1 MRAPDRSGTRWLLAE
16 LPELVARGVLTA
28 EAAEAL
34 ERHYASQY
42 PEEPRRTGFI
52 LSAILGSLL
61 VGAGI
66 ILLVAHN
73 WDFLSRP
80 IRCAIAF
87 TPLALSQALAIF
99 VLLRRNE
106 SAPWRESAA
115 ILNVAAIG
123 TAIALVSQTYQ
134 IQGDFARFIL
144 VWMLLAIPV
153 VYLLR
158 TSAGLAAYF
167 LGTMVWVLSSKTGDL
182 FGARPNDLWVW
193 PLIFLGLPAFVD
205 LLRRNRGG
213 FSTLLASSSLVLAA
227 AFALAATDELGA
239 RSFWRCVFAAFWSVV
254 YLTGLGYFKDWH
266 RTRAHPFV
274 AVGWIAI
281 LGLTI
286 FLSFKD
292 SWRTSQ
298 WQAAVDAVPRHYPDA
313 LAVGIQIAWVL
324 AALLLG
330 AHTFWKERRSG
341 ANFAPAL
348 LAPVVLVAWGIVK
361 RTGNP
366 LLPSL
371 LLNAFGLAL
380 GLFTLVRG
388 VRAGRIYEANL
399 GMLIIA
405 ALAVVRFF
413 DSDFEFVVRGIA
425 FIAIGLG
432 FLVTNLIVFKRRA
445 RA

>member
-1 MRAPDRSGTRWLLAE
+1 MRAADRSGTRWLLAE
-16 LPELVARGVLTA
+16 LPELVASGVLSA
-28 EAAEAL
+28 EAAESL
-34 ERHYASQY
+34 KHHYAVEL

-80 IRCAIAF
+80 IRCGIAF
-87 TPLALSQALAIF
+87 TPLVLSQALAIF

-115 ILNVAAIG
+115 ILNVTAIG
-123 TAIALVSQTYQ
+123 TAIALVAQTYQ

-167 LGTMVWVLSSKTGDL
+167 IGTMVWVLSSKIGHF
-182 FGARPNDLWVW
+182 FGLRPNDLWVW
-193 PLIFLGLPAFVD
+193 PLIFLGLPAFIE
-205 LLRRNRGG
+205 LLRRNRNGYG
-213 FSTLLASSSLVLAA
+213 TLLATTSLALAA
-227 AFALAATDELGA
+227 AFALGQTDELGA
-239 RSFWRCVFAAFWSVV
+239 QSFWRCAFAALWSVV
-254 YLTGLGYFKDWH
+254 YLTGAGYFKDW
-266 RTRAHPFV
+266 RPIRAHPFV
-274 AVGWIAI
+274 PIGWIAI
-281 LGLTI
+281 LSLTI

-292 SWRTSQ
+292 SWRTNQ
-298 WQAAVDAVPRHYPDA
+298 WQTAVDSVPRHYPDA

-324 AALLLG
+324 GALLMG
-330 AHTFWKERRSG
+330 AYTFWKEFRSRV
-341 ANFAPAL
+341 NLAPAG
-348 LAPVVLVAWGIVK
+348 LAPVVLVAWGIAK
-361 RTGNP
+361 QTRNP

-371 LLNAFGLAL
+371 LINLFGLAL
-380 GLFTLVRG
+380 GLYTLIRG

-399 GMLIIA
+399 GMLVIA
-405 ALAVVRFF
+405 ALALARFF

-432 FLVTNLIVFKRRA
+432 FLVTNLVVFKRRA

>member
-1 MRAPDRSGTRWLLAE
+1 MRAADPSEIRWLLAE
-16 LPELVARGVLTA
+16 LPELVASGVLTP

-34 ERHYASQY
+34 RRHYAGAS
-42 PEEPRRTGFI
+42 PEEPRRTGFV

-61 VGAGI
+61 VGGGI

-80 IRCAIAF
+80 VRCAIAF
-87 TPLALSQALAIF
+87 TPLVLSQALAIF
-99 VLLRRNE
+99 VLARRNE
-106 SAPWRESAA
+106 SAPWRESVA

-123 TAIALVSQTYQ
+123 TAIALVSQIYQ

-158 TSAGLAAYF
+158 SGVGLAAYF
-167 LGTMVWVLSSKTGDL
+167 IGTMVWVLSSKNGEF
-182 FGARPNDLWVW
+182 FGLTPSHLWGW
-193 PLIFLGLPAFVD
+193 PLIFLGIPA
-205 LLRRNRGG
+205 LIEALRRNRNGYG
-213 FSTLLASSSLVLAA
+213 PLLAVSSLALAA
-227 AFALAATDELGA
+227 AFVLARTSELGA
-239 RSFWRCVFAAFWSVV
+239 QTFWRCAFAAYWSLF
-254 YLTGLGYFKDWH
+254 YLVGVGYFKNW
-266 RTRAHPFV
+266 RPRRAHPFV
-274 AVGWIAI
+274 PIGWIA
-281 LGLTI
+281 LLSLTI

-292 SWRTSQ
+292 AWRSHQ
-298 WQAAVDAVPRHYPDA
+298 WQNAVDGVTRHYPDA
-313 LAVGIQIAWVL
+313 LAFGIQGAWVL
-324 AALLLG
+324 AALLLAG
-330 AHTFWKERRSG
+330 YTFWKEFRTRV
-341 ANFAPAL
+341 NLAPAAF
-348 LAPVVLVAWGIVK
+348 APVVLVAWGIAK
-361 RTGNP
+361 QTRNP

-371 LLNAFGLAL
+371 LLNVFGFAL
-380 GLFTLVRG
+380 GLYTLVRG

-405 ALAVVRFF
+405 ALAVARFF
-413 DSDFEFVVRGIA
+413 DSDFEFAVRGIA

>member
-1 MRAPDRSGTRWLLAE
+1 MRAADRSGIRWLLAE
-16 LPELVARGVLTA
+16 LPELVATGVLSP

-34 ERHYASQY
+34 ERHYAGQL

-80 IRCAIAF
+80 IRCGIAF
-87 TPLALSQALAIF
+87 APLVLSQALATF

-123 TAIALVSQTYQ
+123 TAIALVSQIYQ

-167 LGTMVWVLSSKTGDL
+167 IGTMIWVLSSKTGDF
-182 FGARPNDLWVW
+182 FGMRPNDLWVW
-193 PLIFLGLPAFVD
+193 PLIFLGLPAFIE
-205 LLRRNRGG
+205 LLRRNRNGYG
-213 FSTLLASSSLVLAA
+213 ALLAATSLALAST
-227 AFALAATDELGA
+227 FALASTNALGA
-239 RSFWRCVFAAFWSVV
+239 QSFWRCAFAAFWSVFF
-254 YLTGLGYFKDWH
+254 LAGGGYFKGW
-266 RTRAHPFV
+266 RPTRAHPFV
-274 AVGWIAI
+274 AIGWIAI
-281 LGLTI
+281 LSLTI

-292 SWRTSQ
+292 SWRTHQ
-298 WQAAVDAVPRHYPDA
+298 WQTAVDALPRHYPDA

-330 AHTFWKERRSG
+330 AYTFWKEFRTRT
-341 ANFAPAL
+341 NLAPAA
-348 LAPVVLVAWGIVK
+348 LAPVVLVAWGIAK
-361 RTGNP
+361 RTRNP

-371 LLNAFGLAL
+371 LLNLFGLAL
-380 GLFTLVRG
+380 GLFTLIRG

-405 ALAVVRFF
+405 ALAIARFF

>member
-1 MRAPDRSGTRWLLAE
+1 MSAGNRSGIRWLRAE
-16 LPELVARGVLTA
+16 LPELVSSGVLTP

-34 ERHYASQY
+34 ERHYADQLPAES
-42 PEEPRRTGFI
+42 RRIGFI

-87 TPLALSQALAIF
+87 TPLVLSQGLAIF
-99 VLLRRNE
+99 VLLRRSE

-115 ILNVAAIG
+115 LLNVAAIG
-123 TAIALVSQTYQ
+123 TAVALVSQTYQ

-158 TSAGLAAYF
+158 TSAGLSAYF
-167 LGTMVWVLSSKTGDL
+167 IGTIVWVLSSKTGDL
-182 FGARPNDLWVW
+182 FGVRPNDLWVW
-193 PLIFLGLPAFVD
+193 PLILLGLPAFIE
-205 LLRRNRGG
+205 LLRRNRNG
-213 FSTLLASSSLVLAA
+213 FGTLLAAASLALAA
-227 AFALAATDELGA
+227 AFALGATDSLGA
-239 RSFWRCVFAAFWSVV
+239 RSFWRCAFAGFWSVV
-254 YLTGLGYFKDWH
+254 YLAGVGYFKDWR

-274 AVGWIAI
+274 AIGWSAI
-281 LGLTI
+281 LSLTI

-292 SWRTSQ
+292 TWRTNQ
-298 WQAAVDAVPRHYPDA
+298 WQTAVDAVARHYPDA

-324 AALLLG
+324 VALLLG
-330 AHTFWKERRSG
+330 AYTFWKEFRNRV
-341 ANFAPAL
+341 NLAPAL
-348 LAPVVLVAWGIVK
+348 FAPVVLVAWGIAK
-361 RTGNP
+361 QTRNS

-371 LLNAFGLAL
+371 LLNLFGLAL
-380 GLFTLVRG
+380 GLFTLLRG

-399 GMLIIA
+399 GMLVIA
-405 ALAVVRFF
+405 ALALARFF
-413 DSDFEFVVRGIA
+413 DSEFEFVVRGIA
-425 FIAIGLG
+425 FIAVGLG
-432 FLVTNLIVFKRRA
+432 FLLTNLVVFKRRA

>member
-1 MRAPDRSGTRWLLAE
+1 MSAADRSASWLRAE
-16 LPELVARGVLTA
+16 LPKLVSSGVLTSD
-28 EAAEAL
+28 AAEAL
-34 ERHYASQY
+34 ERHYAGQS
-42 PEEPRRTGFI
+42 PEEPHRIGVI

-87 TPLALSQALAIF
+87 TPLVLSQALAIF
-99 VLLRRNE
+99 VLTRRSE

-134 IQGDFARFIL
+134 IQGNFARFIF

-167 LGTMVWVLSSKTGDL
+167 IGTTVWVLSSKTGDL
-182 FGARPNDLWVW
+182 FGVRPNDLWVW
-193 PLIFLGLPAFVD
+193 PLIFLGLPAFIE
-205 LLRRNRGG
+205 LLRRNRNG
-213 FSTLLASSSLVLAA
+213 FGTLLAASSLVLAA
-227 AFALAATDELGA
+227 AFGLGATDSLGA
-239 RSFWRCVFAAFWSVV
+239 QSFWRCAFAAFWSVV
-254 YLTGLGYFKDWH
+254 YLAGVGYFKDW
-266 RTRAHPFV
+266 RPNRAHPFV
-274 AVGWIAI
+274 AIGWIGI
-281 LGLTI
+281 LSLTV

-292 SWRTSQ
+292 SWRTNQ
-298 WQAAVDAVPRHYPDA
+298 WQTAVDAVARHYPDA

-330 AHTFWKERRSG
+330 AYTFWRELRHRV
-341 ANFAPAL
+341 NLAPAL
-348 LAPVVLVAWGIVK
+348 LAPVVLVAWGVAK
-361 RTGNP
+361 QTRNP

-371 LLNAFGLAL
+371 LLNLFGLAL
-380 GLFTLVRG
+380 GLFTLIRG

-399 GMLIIA
+399 GMLVIA
-405 ALAVVRFF
+405 ALALARFF

-432 FLVTNLIVFKRRA
+432 FLMTNLVVFKRRA

>member
-1 MRAPDRSGTRWLLAE
+1 MRAADRSEIRWLVTE
-16 LPELVARGVLTA
+16 LPELVASGVLTR

-34 ERHYASQY
+34 ERHYAGKLS
-42 PEEPRRTGFI
+42 EEPRRAGFI

-61 VGAGI
+61 VGAGV

-87 TPLALSQALAIF
+87 TPLVLSQALAIF

-106 SAPWRESAA
+106 STPWRESAA

-123 TAIALVSQTYQ
+123 TAIALVSQIYQ

-158 TSAGLAAYF
+158 TSTGLAAYF
-167 LGTMVWVLSSKTGDL
+167 IGTMVWVLSSKTGDV
-182 FGARPNDLWVW
+182 FGVRPNNLWVW

-205 LLRRNRGG
+205 LLRRNRNG
-213 FSTLLASSSLVLAA
+213 FGTLLAATSLALAS
-227 AFALAATDELGA
+227 AFALAATDGLGA
-239 RSFWRCVFAAFWSVV
+239 QSFWRCAFAAFWSVF
-254 YLTGLGYFKDWH
+254 YLVGVAYFKDW
-266 RTRAHPFV
+266 RPTRSHPFV
-274 AVGWIAI
+274 AIGWIAI
-281 LGLTI
+281 LSLTI

-292 SWRTSQ
+292 SWRTNQ
-298 WQAAVDAVPRHYPDA
+298 WQTAVDAVPRHYPDA

-324 AALLLG
+324 TALLLG
-330 AHTFWKERRSG
+330 AYTFWREFRTR
-341 ANFAPAL
+341 ANLAPAV
-348 LAPVVLVAWGIVK
+348 LAPVVLVAWGIAK
-361 RTGNP
+361 RTRDP

-371 LLNAFGLAL
+371 LLNLFGLAL
-380 GLFTLVRG
+380 GLFTLIRG

-405 ALAVVRFF
+405 ALAVARFF
-413 DSDFEFVVRGIA
+413 DSDIEFLVRGIA

-432 FLVTNLIVFKRRA
+432 FLVTNLVVFKRRA
-445 RA
+445 RT

>member
-1 MRAPDRSGTRWLLAE
+1 MRADRSGIRWLRAE
-16 LPELVARGVLTA
+16 LPELVSAGVLTP

-34 ERHYASQY
+34 ERHYADQF
-42 PEEPRRTGFI
+42 PEEPRRLGFI

-87 TPLALSQALAIF
+87 TPLVLSQALAIF
-99 VLLRRNE
+99 VLIRRSD

-115 ILNVAAIG
+115 ILNVASIG

-158 TSAGLAAYF
+158 TSAGLSAYF

-182 FGARPNDLWVW
+182 FGVRPNDLWVW
-193 PLIFLGLPAFVD
+193 PLIFLGLPAFID
-205 LLRRNRGG
+205 LLRRNRNG
-213 FSTLLASSSLVLAA
+213 FGTLLAAASLALAA
-227 AFALAATDELGA
+227 AFALAATDSLGA
-239 RSFWRCVFAAFWSVV
+239 QSFWRCAFAAFWSVI
-254 YLTGLGYFKDWH
+254 YLAGVGYFKDW
-266 RTRAHPFV
+266 RPARAHPFV
-274 AVGWIAI
+274 ALGWIGI
-281 LGLTI
+281 LSLTI

-292 SWRTSQ
+292 SWRTNQ
-298 WQAAVDAVPRHYPDA
+298 WQTAVDATARHYPDA
-313 LAVGIQIAWVL
+313 LAIGIQIAWVL

-330 AHTFWKERRSG
+330 AYTFWKEFRNRV
-341 ANFAPAL
+341 NLAPAL
-348 LAPVVLVAWGIVK
+348 LAPVVLVAWGIAK
-361 RTGNP
+361 QTRNP

-371 LLNAFGLAL
+371 LLNLFGLGL
-380 GLFTLVRG
+380 GLFTLIRG
-388 VRAGRIYEANL
+388 VHSGRIFEANL
-399 GMLIIA
+399 GMLVIA
-405 ALAVVRFF
+405 ALALARFF

-432 FLVTNLIVFKRRA
+432 FLVTNLVVFKRRA